1 MWIEG
6 KEERI
11 EGEQWVKLM
20 VGGERRN
27 AKKTVEK
34 WQFVVKVWAQTPHSA
49 LIVSDG
55 CIRDLVM

>member
-1 MWIEG
+1 M
-6 KEERI
+6 
-11 EGEQWVKLM
+11 KLM

-27 AKKTVEK
+27 TKKTVEK

-49 LIVSDG
+49 LIVSDR